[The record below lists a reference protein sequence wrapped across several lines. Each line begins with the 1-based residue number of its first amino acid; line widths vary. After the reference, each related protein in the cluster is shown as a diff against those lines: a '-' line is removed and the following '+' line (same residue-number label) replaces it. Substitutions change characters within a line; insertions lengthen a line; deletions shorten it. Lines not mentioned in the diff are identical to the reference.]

1 MTKIVA
7 DTGAMDVTA
16 QALTQTHQT
25 LQTQVMQTWQNL
37 VNTATGMPTFS
48 NGDEPRQALD
58 DTIPSLTRL
67 LAIRKFIADS
77 LTADSKTVKGL
88 ETWATDIISGLG

>member
-7 DTGAMDVTA
+7 DTGAMDATA
-16 QALTQTHQT
+16 QYLQQQHQT
-25 LQTQVMQTWQNL
+25 LQTQVLQIWQNL
-37 VNTATGMPTFS
+37 VNAATALPTFTNS
-48 NGDEPRQALD
+48 EEPRQALS

-67 LAIRKFIADS
+67 LAIRKFIADT

-88 ETWATDIISGLG
+88 EAWAENIISGL